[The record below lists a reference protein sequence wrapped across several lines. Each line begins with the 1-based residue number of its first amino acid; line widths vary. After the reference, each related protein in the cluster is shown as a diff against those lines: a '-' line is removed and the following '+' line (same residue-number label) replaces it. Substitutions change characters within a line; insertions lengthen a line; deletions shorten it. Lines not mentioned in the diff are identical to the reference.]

1 MMWKIR
7 FKCIEYILLLSCPLK
22 FSNIAP
28 VILDNMQLLQFQNHF
43 FQGMIDMNKLREI
56 AQQDPE
62 LSRIMTQEPLQMTES
77 EFITK
82 FSLLW
87 NLSGKNGGADQK

>member
-1 MMWKIR
+1 
-7 FKCIEYILLLSCPLK
+7 
-22 FSNIAP
+22 
-28 VILDNMQLLQFQNHF
+28 
-43 FQGMIDMNKLREI
+43 MIDMNKLREI

-62 LSRIMTQEPLQMTES
+62 LSRIVSQEPLQMTES

-87 NLSGKNGGADQK
+87 NLSGKNGGRDK